1 MRMWMVDPRGMC
13 DRHLLGE
20 HVEIHMLVGCLR
32 KRKNIRGYIE
42 KGLVEVRSIRPRHD
56 ALVREMR
63 RRHMNH
69 ASPLPRRMPFAEKG
83 GPFGRVDREAS
94 LTELRRRCRRCRQM
108 QNGQA
113 GEKHPQEG

>member
-1 MRMWMVDPRGMC
+1 MVDPRGMC